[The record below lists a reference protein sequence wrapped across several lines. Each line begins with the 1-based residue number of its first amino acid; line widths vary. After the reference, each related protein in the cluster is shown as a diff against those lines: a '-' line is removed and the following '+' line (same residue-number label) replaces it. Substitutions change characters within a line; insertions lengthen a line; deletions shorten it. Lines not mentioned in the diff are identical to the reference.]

1 MLTILIVEDDTAIR
15 DMLHS
20 FLTAQQFDVITAENG
35 KLAFEQMAERNPDLV
50 LLDWMLP
57 DFSGP
62 DLLKMMRGNAAQ
74 KEIPVIMLTAK
85 SEEEDKI
92 RGLQTGADDY
102 MTKPFSLQELLARIH
117 ALLRRSHRLDENKC
131 IQAGSLVLD
140 PGNQA
145 VTVDGQTITM
155 GPTEFRLLHY
165 LLRTP
170 GRLHSRSHLLDQ
182 VWGQGSFI
190 EERTVDVHIL
200 RLRKLLKKHGV
211 TGLIETV
218 RGGGY
223 RLRET
228 GHEA

>member
-1 MLTILIVEDDTAIR
+1 MLTILIVEDDAAISE
-15 DMLHS
+15 MLQH
-20 FLTAQQFDVITAENG
+20 FLATKKFAVLIADSGKAAFDQ
-35 KLAFEQMAERNPDLV
+35 LAERNPDLV

-74 KEIPVIMLTAK
+74 KELPVIMLTAR

-92 RGLQTGADDY
+92 KGLETGADDY
-102 MTKPFSLQELLARIH
+102 ITKPFSLQELLARIH
-117 ALLRRSHRLDENKC
+117 ALLRRSQRLDANKC
-131 IQAGSLVLD
+131 IQVGTLSLD
-140 PGNQA
+140 PENRS
-145 VTVDGQTITM
+145 VTVAGEPISI

-165 LLRTP
+165 LMRTP
-170 GRLHSRSHLLDQ
+170 GRLHSRAHLLDH

-200 RLRKLLKKHGV
+200 RLRKLLKKHGIDN
-211 TGLIETV
+211 LIETV

-228 GHEA
+228 DHGA

>member
-1 MLTILIVEDDTAIR
+1 MLTILIVEDDVAISE
-15 DMLHS
+15 MLQH
-20 FLTAQQFDVITAENG
+20 FLATKKFAVLIADSGKAAFDQ
-35 KLAFEQMAERNPDLV
+35 LAERNPDLV

-74 KEIPVIMLTAK
+74 KELPVIMLTAR

-92 RGLQTGADDY
+92 KGLETGADDY
-102 MTKPFSLQELLARIH
+102 ITKPFSLQELLARIH
-117 ALLRRSHRLDENKC
+117 ALLRRSQRLDGNKC
-131 IQAGSLVLD
+131 IQAGTLSLD
-140 PGNQA
+140 PENRS
-145 VTVDGQTITM
+145 VTVAGEPISI

-165 LLRTP
+165 LMRTP
-170 GRLHSRSHLLDQ
+170 GRLHSRAHLLDH

-200 RLRKLLKKHGV
+200 RLRKLLKKHGIDN
-211 TGLIETV
+211 LIETV

-228 GHEA
+228 DHGA

>member
-1 MLTILIVEDDTAIR
+1 MLTILIVEDDVAIR
-15 DMLHS
+15 EMLQQ
-20 FLTAQQFDVITAENG
+20 FLTPKNFEVITAENG
-35 KLAFEQMAERNPDLV
+35 KLAFDQLAERNPDLV

-62 DLLKMMRGNAAQ
+62 ELLKMMRSNTAQ
-74 KEIPVIMLTAK
+74 KEVPVIMLTAR

-92 RGLQTGADDY
+92 KGLEVGADDY
-102 MTKPFSLQELLARIH
+102 ITKPFSLKELLARIR
-117 ALLRRSHRLDENKC
+117 ALLRRSQRLDENAR
-131 IQAGSLVLD
+131 IQVGTLSLD
-140 PGNQA
+140 PENRA
-145 VTVDGQTITM
+145 VSIAGKAISI

-165 LLRTP
+165 LMRTP
-170 GRLHSRSHLLDQ
+170 GRLHSRAHLLDH

-200 RLRKLLKKHGV
+200 RLRKLLKKHGIDNLV
-211 TGLIETV
+211 ETV

-228 GHEA
+228 NDSS

>member
-1 MLTILIVEDDTAIR
+1 MLTILIVEDDVAIR
-15 DMLHS
+15 EMLQQ
-20 FLTAQQFDVITAENG
+20 FLTPKNFEVITAENG
-35 KLAFEQMAERNPDLV
+35 KLAFDQLAERNPDLV

-62 DLLKMMRGNAAQ
+62 ELLKMMRSNTAQ
-74 KEIPVIMLTAK
+74 KEVPVIMLTAR

-92 RGLQTGADDY
+92 KGLEVGADDY
-102 MTKPFSLQELLARIH
+102 ITKPFSLKELLARIR
-117 ALLRRSHRLDENKC
+117 ALLRRSQRLDENAR
-131 IQAGSLVLD
+131 IQVGTLSLD
-140 PGNQA
+140 PENRA
-145 VTVDGQTITM
+145 VSIAGKAISI

-165 LLRTP
+165 LMRTP
-170 GRLHSRSHLLDQ
+170 GRLHSRAHLLDH

-200 RLRKLLKKHGV
+200 RLRKLLKKHGINNLV
-211 TGLIETV
+211 ETV

-228 GHEA
+228 NDSS